1 MDIDK
6 LKHRVKRLTERK
18 EVLEAKHKGNEEKFT
33 YHGGFDLGYVKGQI
47 SVLEDIIDDLTDE
60 EDGQKTR
67 G

>member
-6 LKHRVKRLTERK
+6 LKHRVERLTERK
-18 EVLEAKHKGNEEKFT
+18 EVLEAKHKGNEENFT

-47 SVLEDIIDDLTDE
+47 SILEDIIDYLTDE